1 MKQQNL
7 FVSFAMGIP
16 DSEFDNEG
24 LRKGHTGLKIIPEQY
39 DKTIGILVKV
49 LTDFK
54 VKFADIKYIGDT
66 IDSKKHLII
75 NVPPTT
81 SMKSEDEN
89 KKLRDKEKFNK
100 MKIIK

>member
-1 MKQQNL
+1 M
-7 FVSFAMGIP
+7 
-16 DSEFDNEG
+16 
-24 LRKGHTGLKIIPEQY
+24 
-39 DKTIGILVKV
+39 KV

-75 NVPPTT
+75 NVPPIT
-81 SMKSEDEN
+81 SMKLADEN

>member
-39 DKTIGILVKV
+39 DKTIGIIVKV

-66 IDSKKHLII
+66 IDSKKQLII
-75 NVPPTT
+75 IVPLKA
-81 SMKSEDEN
+81 SRND
-89 KKLRDKEKFNK
+89 
-100 MKIIK
+100 